1 MNSNSDSNH
10 ATLLARLNE
19 KADQFTE
26 EAEGIHDDVVKLA
39 SQIAECQQQVKAI
52 GASAALIDRRIDS
65 ALQVDRK
72 TQALADAAAE
82 SARKSASAATQA
94 ALTGMLEQI
103 SSVTAQADAVCKR
116 AGRRMLL
123 ANAWG
128 IISILSAIVGCGA
141 GAAFMHHLDAGRFM
155 TQEQAQQAE
164 NGRAYVELWQRASVK
179 ERELLQKIIVRP
191 APRR

>member
-1 MNSNSDSNH
+1 MSSNSDFNH
-10 ATLLARLNE
+10 TALLARLNE
-19 KADQFTE
+19 KADQYTE

-39 SQIAECQQQVKAI
+39 GQIAECRQQVKTI
-52 GASAALIDRRIDS
+52 GAAAALIDKRIES
-65 ALQVDRK
+65 ALEVDRK

-94 ALTGMLEQI
+94 ALTGMLDQI
-103 SSVTAQADAVCKR
+103 SSVTTQADTVCKQ

-128 IISILSAIVGCGA
+128 IVSIISAIVGCGA
-141 GAAFMHHLDAGRFM
+141 GAAFMRHLDADRFI
-155 TQEQAQQAE
+155 TVEQAQQAE
-164 NGRAYVELWQRASVK
+164 NGREYAKLWQRASVK
-179 ERELLQKIIVRP
+179 ERELLQKIIQRP